1 MEALSQNKQC
11 VTLNMADNSA
21 ADERGMPP
29 QRLLDFLRQV
39 SHGIAPRGGPRMLRE
54 RGEREMVTMGW
65 WPSRYRTSEGGL
77 RSHAP
82 LSWQHCGADDLDAAW
97 QGSSI
102 THLDLR
108 RNRLSDAGCAAIV
121 DALSAAERN
130 GLSKVRARP
139 FWTQLAVKPLQ

>member
-1 MEALSQNKQC
+1 
-11 VTLNMADNSA
+11 
-21 ADERGMPP
+21 
-29 QRLLDFLRQV
+29 
-39 SHGIAPRGGPRMLRE
+39 MLRE
-54 RGEREMVTMGW
+54 GVESERFTMGW

-82 LSWQHCGADDLDAAW
+82 SSWQHSDADDLGAAW

-121 DALSAAERN
+121 DALSAAERT

-139 FWTQLAVKPLQ
+139 FWVQLEVKPLQ